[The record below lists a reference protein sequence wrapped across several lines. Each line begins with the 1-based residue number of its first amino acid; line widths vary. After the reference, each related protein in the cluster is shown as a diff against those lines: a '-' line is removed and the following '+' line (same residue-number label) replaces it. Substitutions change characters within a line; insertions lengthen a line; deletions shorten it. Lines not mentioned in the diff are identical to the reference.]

1 MTGMR
6 RYVLTR
12 IAAAI
17 PVVLGA
23 TVIVFSIMHLTPGDP
38 VRLIL
43 GFERASP
50 ERIAE
55 VRAQLGL
62 DQPIYVQ
69 YVRWLS
75 GALRGDFGISIA
87 AKRSASQLI
96 FERLPYTLELT
107 ATAMLI
113 SILLGIPLGVI
124 SAVKQYTVVDHVSMA
139 VALFWLSMPV
149 FWLGLMLMLL
159 FGLRLGWLPI
169 SGSSGI
175 KSLIMP
181 ALTLGLPEIGMLA
194 RLMRSEMLEVL
205 REDYIMTARA
215 KGLREL
221 IVMYKHA
228 LRNAI
233 ISVMVYLFLQI
244 PWLVGG
250 AVVVETVFAWPGMG
264 RLMYKAILTKDFPIV
279 QGVIFVIAILTVLFN
294 LLGDIFTGFLDPRIR
309 YE

>member
-1 MTGMR
+1 M
-6 RYVLTR
+6 LTR
-12 IAAAI
+12 LAAAI

-23 TVIVFSIMHLTPGDP
+23 TVVVFSIMHLTPGDP
-38 VRLIL
+38 VKLIV
-43 GFERASP
+43 GPRASS
-50 ERIAE
+50 ERIE
-55 VRAQLGL
+55 EMRKQLGL
-62 DQPIYVQ
+62 DQPIHIQ

-75 GALRGDFGISIA
+75 GALRGDFGMSIS
-87 AKRSASQLI
+87 AKRAASRLI

-107 ATAMLI
+107 ATALAI
-113 SILLGIPLGVI
+113 SVLLGIPIGVA
-124 SAVKQYTVVDHVSMA
+124 SAVRQYTAVDHVSMA
-139 VALFWLSMPV
+139 AALFWLSMPQ

-159 FGLRLGWLPI
+159 FGLWLGWVPI

-181 ALTLGLPEIGMLA
+181 ALTLGLPEIGLLA

-215 KGLREL
+215 KGLREFL
-221 IVMYKHA
+221 VTYKHA
-228 LRNAI
+228 LRNAV

-279 QGVIFVIAILTVLFN
+279 QGVIFIIAILTILCN
-294 LLGDIFTGFLDPRIR
+294 LLGDIVTGFLDPRIR